1 MIGYL
6 LRRLLLAIPMLFIML
21 RAIFVLVRLV
31 PGDTDAVILG
41 DRATPASLA
50 AIFGTQRLPL

>member
-6 LRRLLLAIPMLFIML
+6 LRRLLLAILMLFIML
-21 RAIFVLVRLV
+21 RAIFVLARLV
-31 PGDTDAVILG
+31 PGDTAAVILG
-41 DRATPASLA
+41 DQATPASLA